1 MTPPAVM
8 RQHGACRLVAPAR
21 RPVTICAKE
30 QLVLREVGMGRL
42 VRLTAIL
49 TLCVVFAALTAP
61 ARAESFPDRP
71 LRLLVAFP
79 PGGAA
84 DFVGRLLAQFISPLL
99 GQPVVV
105 ENRPGSNGNVA
116 GDVVLHAAADGY
128 TLLLS
133 SGSLYTVNPHLYTKM
148 PFDPYKELTPVASVV
163 ADELLLAENPSLPPK
178 TFKEFIAYARAAKPP
193 LLYGSIG
200 NGSEHHLAMELL
212 KERAGL
218 DMTHVPYRGGGPAAI
233 GVMRGEVAAMFGGG
247 STTPLVQSGKLRAL
261 AVSGVKHV
269 PLFPDL
275 PSISEFYPG
284 YNVTI
289 WQVVSVP
296 AGTPPAIIARLR
308 KAANEAI
315 AQPGFA
321 QKLQKAGAGEP
332 DPTAP
337 DELQA
342 RLRADDASYS
352 QVLKKIGLRIE

>member
-1 MTPPAVM
+1 MA
-8 RQHGACRLVAPAR
+8 
-21 RPVTICAKE
+21 
-30 QLVLREVGMGRL
+30 RL
-42 VRLTAIL
+42 VRLTAFVS
-49 TLCVVFAALTAP
+49 LCIAFAALVAP

-71 LRLLVAFP
+71 LRLLVSFP

-84 DFVGRLLAQFISPLL
+84 DFVGRLLAQFMSPRL

-116 GDVVLHAAADGY
+116 ADVVLHASADGY
-128 TLLLS
+128 TMLLS
-133 SGSLYTVNPHLYTKM
+133 SGSLYTVNPHLYAKM
-148 PFDPYKELTPVASVV
+148 TFDPFKSLTPVASVV
-163 ADELLLAENPSLPPK
+163 ADELLLAENPSPPPK
-178 TFKEFIAYARAAKPP
+178 TFKEFIAYAREAKPP

-218 DMTHVPYRGGGPAAI
+218 QMTHVPYRGGGPAAI

-247 STTPLVQSGKLRAL
+247 SATPLVQAGKLRAL
-261 AVSGVKHV
+261 AVSGRKHV

-296 AGTPPAIIARLR
+296 TGTPAATIARLR
-308 KAANEAI
+308 KAANDAI
-315 AQPGFA
+315 AQPEFA
-321 QKLQKAGAGEP
+321 QKLEKAGAGEP
-332 DPTAP
+332 DATTP

-342 RLRADDASYS
+342 RLRTDDASYG